1 MTGNGDHEERVNL
14 SRSARLRLIALPE
27 LTELAIAKTTFQTF
41 LNLDRGTKTS
51 QIYGYL
57 KLRSLSLTH

>member
-27 LTELAIAKTTFQTF
+27 LTEAGDLQNYFSDI
-41 LNLDRGTKTS
+41 
-51 QIYGYL
+51 L
-57 KLRSLSLTH
+57 KS